1 MLTPRVPLALIA
13 ALGLAAG
20 PAAATEGTSHG
31 VTHDTARDHGVQVVQ
46 LAVTKEGFVPSRV
59 TVKAGQPV
67 KIVVTRKTE
76 QTCATEIVMK
86 DFGVK
91 QDLPLEKPVTVSIT
105 PKKPGEYRYACGMDM
120 IAGVLEAK

>member
-1 MLTPRVPLALIA
+1 MLTPRVPLALVA
-13 ALGLAAG
+13 ALGLVAG

-67 KIVVTRKTE
+67 KLVVTRKTE